1 MEITRTDVGGVPAYW
16 TDGPEYRAAL
26 MFRVGRADETLA
38 RSGITHLV
46 EHLAL
51 YELGGVE
58 RHFNG
63 MVDART
69 TMFVKQGSPEE
80 VARYL
85 KGVCAGLARP
95 PMERLEA
102 EKQVLRTEE
111 AGQGGRALGDLLLW
125 RYGSRGRGL
134 LGYHELGLPEI
145 SPELIASWTRYWF
158 TRGNAVLAFSGGPP
172 PEGLVLDL
180 PDGPRRPTAPSAPV
194 LPRFP
199 AHFPMPLDGLMLHA
213 EVERGPGASLY
224 RQVLQRRLHDVLRRE
239 RALSYTTSVEYRPD
253 EANTAEIVAFADGLQ
268 SVFDELATAFLE
280 VVDGLASHPVG
291 EAELAEA
298 KERSRENFEHRD
310 AATALVTSVAW
321 DELMG
326 AAVRTPREQL
336 DRMLRVTPQDVRRTG
351 VQVRDSALLALPPG
365 VEPADRRYQAAP
377 GHSPYAMEGHVLHP
391 WSGSEYLIA
400 APAGLTKV
408 SGTAITTIRYADCTA
423 VLAWPDGARQ
433 LFGPDGVTVRVEPGL
448 FRDAAPLVHAVDRS
462 VRPDAFVRMPPREH
476 APRPEDGGPP
486 LSLTAPPPEQ
496 ERRGLFKRRRSDE
509 SDPPLAE
516 ALTAVRAGR
525 PEAGLAVLAASRG
538 QHDLRDRRLSF
549 LSDACSPADLGPL
562 RAARPDDPD
571 LLLWAGSARI
581 QEAWRIRSDAR
592 AEYVARE
599 QFTRF
604 WLVLSQAGEPLLRAA
619 HLLPDDPAPWDTL
632 QFYGLGMQLPRPDLD
647 RYWAEV
653 VRRDPYLY
661 PAHYNRAQVLA
672 AKWQGSDAESLEFAD
687 ETLHRAPP
695 GHALNAIV
703 ASVCLETAVASD
715 DEARVHLARPDIYGR
730 LVAASAKFLAA
741 PQNHPKAQEAHQY
754 FGAAFYHVRDLDRA
768 RHHLSMAHPR
778 KDLSLAWLYARES
791 EKEYRQARNLLG
803 LG

>member
-1 MEITRTDVGGVPAYW
+1 MEITRTEVDGVPAYW
-16 TDGPEYRAAL
+16 TDGPEYQAAL
-26 MFRVGRADETLA
+26 VFRVGRADETLA

-69 TMFVKQGSPEE
+69 TTFVKQGSPEE
-80 VARYL
+80 AARYL

-134 LGYHELGLPEI
+134 LGYQELGLPEI
-145 SPELIASWTRYWF
+145 SPELITSWTRYWF
-158 TRGNAVLAFSGGPP
+158 TRGNAVLAFTGGPP

-180 PDGPRRPTAPSAPV
+180 PDGPRRPAAPSAPV

-199 AHFPMPLDGLMLHA
+199 AHFPMPLDGVMLHA

-224 RQVLQRRLHDVLRRE
+224 RHVLRRRLHDVLRRQ

-253 EANTAEIVAFADGLQ
+253 EAHTAELVAFADGLQ
-268 SVFDELATAFLE
+268 SVSGELTAAFLE
-280 VVDGLASHPVG
+280 VVDDLASRPVA

-298 KERSRENFEHRD
+298 KESAREGFEHRD
-310 AATALVTSVAW
+310 AATALVMSVAW
-321 DELMG
+321 DDLMG

-336 DRMLRVTPQDVRRTG
+336 ARIQRVTPQDVQRAG
-351 VQVRDSALLALPPG
+351 VQVRDTALLALPPG
-365 VEPADRRYQAAP
+365 VEPADKRYRPAP
-377 GHSPYAMEGHVLHP
+377 GNSPYALEGHVLHP
-391 WSGSEYLIA
+391 WSGAEYLIA
-400 APAGLTKV
+400 APTGLTKV
-408 SGTAITTIRYADCTA
+408 TGTAMATVQYAECTA

-433 LFGPDGVTVRVEPGL
+433 LFGPDGITVRVEPGL

-462 VRPDAFVRMPPREH
+462 VRPDVFVRMPPRDH
-476 APRPEDGGPP
+476 LPRPEDGGPP
-486 LSLTAPPPEQ
+486 LSLSAPPPEQ
-496 ERRGLFKRRRSDE
+496 ERRSLFRRKRQD
-509 SDPPLAE
+509 DPDPLLTE
-516 ALTAVRAGR
+516 ALAAVRAGR
-525 PEAGLAVLAASRG
+525 PEAGLAVLAAARG
-538 QHDLRDRRLSF
+538 HHDLRDRRLSF
-549 LSDACSPADLGPL
+549 LSDACPLSALDPL

-571 LLLWAGSARI
+571 LLLWAGSTRI

-592 AEYVARE
+592 AQYVGRE

-604 WLVLSQAGEPLLRAA
+604 WVVLSQAGGTLLRAA
-619 HLLPDDPAPWDTL
+619 HLLPDDPVPWETL
-632 QFYGLGMQLPRPDLD
+632 QFYGLGMQLPRPELD
-647 RYWAEV
+647 RYWDEI

-661 PAHYNRAQVLA
+661 PAHLSRAQVLA
-672 AKWQGSDAESLEFAD
+672 GKWQGSDAESLEFAD

-695 GHALNAIV
+695 GHPLNAVV
-703 ASVCLETAVASD
+703 AAVCLETAVSSD

-741 PQNHPKAQEAHQY
+741 PQDHLRAREAHQY
-754 FGAAFYHVRDLDRA
+754 LGAAFYHVRDLDRA
-768 RHHLSMAHPR
+768 RYHLSLAHPR
-778 KDLSLAWLYARES
+778 KDLSLAWLYRSES
-791 EKEYRQARNLLG
+791 EKDYRQARHLLD
-803 LG
+803 LD